1 MQLLK
6 ELQGFHLARRFATYK
21 INFVICKH
29 FVMYRVHF
37 VMYSKKIY
45 PKHPTGFGKLTSST
59 VGSITSYMFI
69 YCKF

>member
-1 MQLLK
+1 MSKNAVVK
-6 ELQGFHLARRFATYK
+6 ETPTKLTYK

-37 VMYSKKIY
+37 IMYSKKIY
-45 PKHPTGFGKLTSST
+45 PKHPTGFGKFISST
-59 VGSITSYMFI
+59 VGSITSYMVI